1 MNFYQIQRRF
11 ECLEV
16 KAGYTNHKY
25 NTLHKRVTGLK
36 QHIYQDELLLSNKL
50 DLEVYAK
57 AAFMS

>member
-1 MNFYQIQRRF
+1 MNFHQIQRRF

-16 KAGYTNHKY
+16 KAGYTKHKY
-25 NTLHKRVTGLK
+25 NPLHKKVSGLK

-57 AAFMS
+57 